1 MFTAQEAERI
11 LREQWDDAEQVGG
24 FMLPAW
30 RQQTIEHLEEEYGAA
45 ALVGWTL
52 IGETSWCDYEEGH
65 TIYLFVKDDD
75 QSLWSLKA
83 GASVYGPFG
92 ETFDEIDPTTVE
104 QWLEEVVSNIEHA
117 ENFSGI

>member
-1 MFTAQEAERI
+1 MFTPQEAEQI
-11 LREQWDDAEQVGG
+11 LREQWNDARQVGG
-24 FMLPAW
+24 FMSPFW
-30 RQQTIEHLEEEYGAA
+30 RQQAIERLEEDYGAE
-45 ALVGWTL
+45 ALIGWTL
-52 IGETSWCDYEEGH
+52 IGETAWVDYEEGH

-92 ETFDEIDPTTVE
+92 ESFDEIEPTTIE
-104 QWLEEVVSNIEHA
+104 QWLEEVVVNIEQA